1 MSISPNYSY
10 QKWNHE
16 KTSKQVNSEILFSIQ
31 EVGSPINAFLV
42 PTNMVVP
49 SFNIEQLKAKFREDK
64 FFENHDVSE
73 ILRGDYSRLAFDIDA
88 KTITLEE
95 FNHLVNQLTEMLEVL
110 HIPPTN
116 LNGIMECI
124 NPKIS
129 NSNSSKSKSSKS
141 ISKSKSTKST
151 SNSSSS
157 ESLDEENSNE
167 LEEVDMRKVLNE
179 KFGNIHHVERKYFT
193 NKSQNL
199 AIINFLIPKVEEAF
213 SKDNNLK
220 EIFEEFLDINF
231 NNTRKTD
238 DEKYKKALFNF
249 TVFIYS
255 FNPTIKKKWY
265 FEKMLIVDNV
275 DKYKAAKK
283 HVLETYNDIHSY
295 AEKIINQYL
304 SLPKDFKIK
313 INQEAELFALQHA
326 KALSLHL
333 YVKGFIFNRND
344 LYDIFHGH
352 FMKKGESERYL
363 DGTIDTSIYVHAG
376 SQKCMRFGLSGKMS
390 ETRPAPTIQ

>member
-199 AIINFLIPKVEEAF
+199 AIINFLI
-213 SKDNNLK
+213 SLLQSLLS
-220 EIFEEFLDINF
+220 IF
-231 NNTRKTD
+231 
-238 DEKYKKALFNF
+238 A
-249 TVFIYS
+249 
-255 FNPTIKKKWY
+255 
-265 FEKMLIVDNV
+265 
-275 DKYKAAKK
+275 
-283 HVLETYNDIHSY
+283 
-295 AEKIINQYL
+295 
-304 SLPKDFKIK
+304 
-313 INQEAELFALQHA
+313 
-326 KALSLHL
+326 
-333 YVKGFIFNRND
+333 
-344 LYDIFHGH
+344 
-352 FMKKGESERYL
+352 
-363 DGTIDTSIYVHAG
+363 
-376 SQKCMRFGLSGKMS
+376 
-390 ETRPAPTIQ
+390 